1 MENLVK
7 TLEYRILKDMLADE
21 GFEVKIGE
29 EHLYIMKAINGQRW
43 TVSSIDL
50 VNNTADSFWLGYDRL
65 SFKEQE
71 ILKHSVEDFILS
83 RTGQNSTEIEPKTL
97 DTCKCSSDDFNH
109 GKSEI
114 NACNDVGKSCY
125 ESFDELCDES
135 CECDDEDCT
144 ESCGIVSESC
154 ECDDEPS
161 DWDKPVKHTITID
174 DLASGYFGQD
184 LGVKGITAGAILV
197 EPKPEE
203 DEFDN
208 VTNPRHYNIGGI
220 ETIELMKSFL
230 TYEEFVGYCKGNI
243 IKYRERHSYKGQA
256 TEDLE
261 KAKVYYDILQ
271 DILSEGKL
279 GYDNR

>member
-1 MENLVK
+1 MENLMK
-7 TLEYRILKDMLADE
+7 TLEFRLLKDTLADE
-21 GFEVKIGE
+21 GFEVKLGE
-29 EHLYIMKAINGQRW
+29 EHLYIMKDIDGQRF
-43 TVSSIDL
+43 TVASICMVDNS
-50 VNNTADSFWLGYDRL
+50 VDDCWLGYRKL
-65 SFKEQE
+65 TLEEQD
-71 ILKHSVEDFILS
+71 ILKCILKDFRHSFI
-83 RTGQNSTEIEPKTL
+83 GQNSTEIEPKTL

-114 NACNDVGKSCY
+114 NACNGVGKSCH
-125 ESFDELCDES
+125 ESFDVLCA
-135 CECDDEDCT
+135 
-144 ESCGIVSESC
+144 ESC

-161 DWDKPVKHTITID
+161 YWDRPVKHTITID
-174 DLASGYFGQD
+174 DLASGFFGQD
-184 LGVKGITAGAILV
+184 LDVKGITTGAIFV

-230 TYEEFVGYCKGNI
+230 SYEEFIGYCKGNI

-256 TEDLE
+256 TEDLD